1 MIPTTTTQ
9 KPGSNHPDGAP
20 GNNNQNQAP
29 MLSLAEQKKKEMEE
43 EVCDLYARTK
53 EQNPDAS
60 YHRLTVMVAG
70 QTGLSPEG
78 IKGIL
83 KRNGIANPQKRS

>member
-1 MIPTTTTQ
+1 
-9 KPGSNHPDGAP
+9 
-20 GNNNQNQAP
+20 

-43 EVCDLYARTK
+43 EVCDLYTRTK
-53 EQNPDAS
+53 KQNPEAS
-60 YHRLTVMVAG
+60 HHKLAVMVAG

-83 KRNGIANPQKRS
+83 KRNGITNPQKRI

>member
-1 MIPTTTTQ
+1 MTPTTTT
-9 KPGSNHPDGAP
+9 KDPGAHSDGSAP
-20 GNNNQNQAP
+20 GIFNQNQTP

-43 EVCDLYARTK
+43 EVCSLYTRTK
-53 EQNPDAS
+53 KQNPEAS
-60 YHRLTVMVAG
+60 YHKLTVMVAS

-83 KRNGIANPQKRS
+83 KRNGIKSTKNRN